1 MRAFCHELEQGR
13 HHSQLSK
20 YHQTVQ
26 AIATWYKESYQQYEK
41 MLQTELGIQLMS
53 DKLQENLDLGSFT
66 DDLSYTFGAK
76 LAYFSVSDTL
86 VKLLLSQIAIT
97 S

>member
-66 DDLSYTFGAK
+66 DDLAGRK
-76 LAYFSVSDTL
+76 ILCKRFSTK
-86 VKLLLSQIAIT
+86 VKNGT
-97 S
+97 GK